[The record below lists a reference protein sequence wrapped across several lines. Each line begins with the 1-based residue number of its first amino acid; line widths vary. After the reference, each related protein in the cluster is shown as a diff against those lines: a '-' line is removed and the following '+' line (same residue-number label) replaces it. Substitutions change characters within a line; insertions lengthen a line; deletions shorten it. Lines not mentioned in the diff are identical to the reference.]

1 MKSFKG
7 LLQGAA
13 VFAVSLV
20 VLIMATSL
28 MGHDRGWVFQAL
40 NAARMLEL
48 CIMSAIIAA
57 LIWGAR
63 PRRP

>member
-7 LLQGAA
+7 LLQGIA

-20 VLIMATSL
+20 VLLLANYL
-28 MGHDRGWVFQAL
+28 MGNDRGWVFQAL
-40 NAARMLEL
+40 NAAKMLEL

-63 PRRP
+63 HRRP

>member
-7 LLQGAA
+7 LFQGTA
-13 VFAVSLV
+13 VFAVSLA
-20 VLIMATSL
+20 VLLITTYL

-40 NAARMLEL
+40 NAAKMLEL
-48 CIMSAIIAA
+48 CVMSAVIAA

-63 PRRP
+63 HRRP